1 MDTNGHQ
8 SDNIA
13 DCMEVGSICV
23 AVADD
28 GASVVSVSD
37 DGGISVG
44 GDGLSVATVND
55 DVAGMSVSFD
65 GVNTDAG
72 GSDDDDCVSA
82 AGVRD
87 DSVRNQGRGTC
98 VTPKRRGRTM
108 RGRGGVRGRGVARG
122 RQGRG
127 RVGCKGGG
135 VRGRVGCRERGGT
148 RAGATGKR
156 TKQPGE
162 FVEIMF

>member
-13 DCMEVGSICV
+13 DCMEMRSICV
-23 AVADD
+23 DVADD
-28 GASVVSVSD
+28 RASVVSVSD
-37 DGGISVG
+37 AGISVG
-44 GDGLSVATVND
+44 GDGLSVAAVN
-55 DVAGMSVSFD
+55 DVAGMSASFD
-65 GVNTDAG
+65 GVNADAG
-72 GSDDDDCVSA
+72 GSDDDDCVSV
-82 AGVRD
+82 AGVRED
-87 DSVRNQGRGTC
+87 GVRNQARVTC

-108 RGRGGVRGRGVARG
+108 RGRGGVRGQGVARG

-127 RVGCKGGG
+127 RVGCREGGI
-135 VRGRVGCRERGGT
+135 RGRVGCRGRGGT